1 MVIRARVFAALAL
14 LFVGIPHIVTAQS
27 FTPIIEENSVDGLL
41 LGAEGSYKL
50 FAWLEPSLGL
60 AYGLQSQKIRYKA
73 GLSFGDIKLALLD
86 WPRTPVL
93 GRIGEAGLKAT
104 LDLSKG
110 LPIVGDL
117 FGGSWLE
124 HELGGSSRS
133 IVSGFFGTLW
143 PWTEDP
149 HSPDVAYVMWETSR
163 SFHWPF
169 GIELGFSQQALMGW
183 WQLGVLPS
191 EFRYSQTQ
199 LSLRRELLSLSV
211 SYGTLKNES
220 KFPDFIFVQSVK
232 GESSPLKGEQF
243 WTIQFERAFDVM
255 AIPMPVPLLPQS
267 LEFLVQG
274 AVFLQVASAGKT
286 ELPSDGQGEGKL
298 IWKNQ
303 LSWGL
308 SVLVSLDKLGT
319 QARADFV
326 FTRDGQFHFLFNF

>member
-1 MVIRARVFAALAL
+1 MSKAIIISVLLAALSL
-14 LFVGIPHIVTAQS
+14 PVTAQS
-27 FTPIIEENSVDGLL
+27 FNPILEENAVDGLL
-41 LGAEGSYKL
+41 LGAEGSYT
-50 FAWLEPSLGL
+50 FFGWLKPSLGL

-73 GLSFGDIKLALLD
+73 GLSFWDVRLGALD

-93 GRIGEAGLKAT
+93 GRIGEAGVKAM

-110 LPIVGDL
+110 LPIVGDW
-117 FGGSWLE
+117 FGESWWE
-124 HELGGSSRS
+124 RELGGSSRS

-149 HSPDVAYVMWETSR
+149 NPPEIAYIMWESHQNF
-163 SFHWPF
+163 SLPF
-169 GIELGFSQQALMGW
+169 GIELGFSQQTLQGW

-211 SYGTLKNES
+211 RYGTLKNES

-243 WTIQFERAFDVM
+243 WAIQFERAFDVI
-255 AIPMPVPLLPQS
+255 AIPMPIPLLPQP
-267 LEFLVQG
+267 LELLVRG
-274 AVFLQVASAGKT
+274 AVFFQVASAGKT
-286 ELPSDGQGEGKL
+286 ELPSDSQGEGKL
-298 IWKNQ
+298 VWQNR

-308 SVLVSLDKLGT
+308 RVLISLGKVGA